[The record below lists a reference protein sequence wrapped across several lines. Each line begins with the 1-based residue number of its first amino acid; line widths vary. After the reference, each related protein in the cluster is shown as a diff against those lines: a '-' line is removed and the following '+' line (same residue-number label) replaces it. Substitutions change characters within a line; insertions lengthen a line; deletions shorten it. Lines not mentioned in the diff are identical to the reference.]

1 MKSMAYRWGDITP
14 GDTDS
19 QTDSDEEQE
28 DLFAGSGTYIEGQ
41 YIDPEGPLGREDDI
55 ETGIVQ
61 QEGPVGRRR
70 RQFNSISLQQG
81 LRSQRQQ
88 HRVL

>member
-1 MKSMAYRWGDITP
+1 MKSMAYRWEDITP

-28 DLFAGSGTYIEGQ
+28 DLSAGSGTYIEGQ

-61 QEGPVGRRR
+61 QEGPAGRGRGAVQLYITTTR
-70 RQFNSISLQQG
+70 IAQSATAA
-81 LRSQRQQ
+81 
-88 HRVL
+88 